1 MHTRIVTMKLKANSA
16 GEFTRIIEN
25 DVLPLLRKHRG
36 FRDEITCL
44 APERSEAVGISF
56 WDTKADAETYNRS
69 GYQDVLKA
77 LSGAVQGTPN
87 VETFEVSNSTFH
99 KIAAKGA

>member
-16 GEFTRIIEN
+16 GEYARIIEN
-25 DVLPLLRKHRG
+25 DVIPLLRRQRG
-36 FRDEITCL
+36 FRDEIACV

-56 WDTKADAETYNRS
+56 WDTKSDADTYSRNH
-69 GYQDVLKA
+69 YHDVLKM
-77 LSGAVQGTPN
+77 LSGAIEGAPR
-87 VETFEVSNSTFH
+87 VETFEVCNSTFH